1 MKIYR
6 GKHFVAVT
14 VATCWA
20 VTGLLLASTSDDPVK
35 KPGASEWLAQ
45 QDKEQDNKKKRRGND
60 GEKPPGTSG
69 ISFTR
74 LGF

>member
-14 VATCWA
+14 VAICWA
-20 VTGLLLASTSDDPVK
+20 VTGLLLASTSDDRVK
-35 KPGASEWLAQ
+35 KPGASELLAQ
-45 QDKEQDNKKKRRGND
+45 QDKEQDNKKKRRGSD
-60 GEKPPGTSG
+60 AEKPPGTSG
-69 ISFTR
+69 ISFAR